1 MTYQEIQLLL
11 EHPAVNLLRAQNAAM
26 LLGFLYRTFKA
37 QHRVTVPESQMQA
50 LLGLYLEEVRNG
62 EPGAYPMAPGQYLTN
77 WCEESRG
84 FLRKYYG
91 EDSTEPV
98 FELTSGAEK
107 ALLWLDQL
115 LETQFVG
122 TESRLE
128 SIFTGLDEILKNSNP
143 NVEER
148 VAQLQQEIERLRAHI
163 DGIRVSGVAP
173 TYTPVQLNERYAR
186 LLATAREL
194 LGDFRLVEENFKKI
208 AQDIAEQHAHPG
220 LTKGAIVG
228 RMLDADEALKNSEQ
242 GQSFYGFYRLLLA
255 TERQRQ
261 FRTALEKV
269 LSLPHLNP
277 ALRGN
282 PVLGDLITSLL
293 AEGEK
298 VLESHQRMATNL
310 RRVLDTTRVKDRL
323 KVLELTREIQAAALP
338 LRDNPPEV
346 EDVME
351 IEDGIDSFSS
361 MGRPLW
367 QAPPQ
372 VTLATEVEVADDR
385 ITKEDLSQFANLARI
400 RIAELRGRVKDLLN
414 ENTSLSLFEI
424 LDQYPPNDGMLEVIG
439 YIMVALE
446 DPRHIVTDDESE
458 TVTIPGQRPRT
469 WKIPKVIFC
478 R

>member
-1 MTYQEIQLLL
+1 MLD
-11 EHPAVNLLRAQNAAM
+11 HPAVNLLRAQNGAM
-26 LLGFLYRTFKA
+26 LLGFLHRTFKA

-50 LLGLYLEEVRNG
+50 LLELYLEEVRNA
-62 EPGAYPMAPGQYLTN
+62 EPGAYPMTPSQYLTN
-77 WCEESRG
+77 WCEEGRG

-115 LETQFVG
+115 SHTEFVG

-128 SIFTGLDEILKNSNP
+128 SIFSGLDEILKNSNP

-148 VAQLQQEIERLRAHI
+148 VSQMQQEIDRLRAQI
-163 DGIRVSGVAP
+163 DGIRASGVAP

-186 LLATAREL
+186 ILATAREL
-194 LGDFRLVEENFKKI
+194 LGDFRMVEENFKKI
-208 AQDIAEQHAHPG
+208 AQDIAEQQANPG

-255 TERQRQ
+255 TERQQQ
-261 FRTALEKV
+261 FRAALEEV
-269 LSLPHLNP
+269 LSLPHLNA
-277 ALRGN
+277 ALRSS
-282 PVLGDLITSLL
+282 PVLNQLIANLL

-298 VLESHQRMATNL
+298 VLESHQRMSTNL

-323 KVLELTREIQAAALP
+323 KVLELIQEIQAAALP
-338 LRDNPPEV
+338 LRDNPPED
-346 EDVME
+346 EHVME
-351 IEDGIDSFSS
+351 IEDVLDSFAA

-367 QAPPQ
+367 QPPPEIA
-372 VTLATEVEVADDR
+372 LAKDVQVADDT
-385 ITKEDLSQFANLARI
+385 ISKEDLRQFANLSRI
-400 RIAELRGRVKDLLN
+400 RLAELRSRVKEMLS
-414 ENTSLSLFEI
+414 ESSSLSLFEV
-424 LDQYPPNDGMLEVIG
+424 LDKYPPRDGMLEVIG

-446 DPRHIVTDDESE
+446 NPRHIVTDDESE
-458 TVTIPGQRPRT
+458 TVTIPGPRART
-469 WKIPKVIFC
+469 WRIPKVIFY